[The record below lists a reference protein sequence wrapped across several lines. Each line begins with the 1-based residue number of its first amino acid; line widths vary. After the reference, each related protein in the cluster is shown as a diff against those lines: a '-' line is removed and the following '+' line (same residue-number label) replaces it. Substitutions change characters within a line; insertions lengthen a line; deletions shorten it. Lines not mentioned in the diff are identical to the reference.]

1 MSENRSEEQKTLE
14 TLKIPEMKENPG
26 SGMEKTPGAENVPE
40 TESEFWEWLVSHQ
53 GETFFTVKHLAF
65 TYRIRGGEMFV
76 DRRSKS
82 ITRSTVCGAFARMLG
97 DEHQEIRGP
106 KALNCFGAP
115 YLWAIFIH
123 LGFAKNPEKKQA
135 VPVRKEE

>member
-1 MSENRSEEQKTLE
+1 MSETMSEDEKTLAALRIPGTKTDLE
-14 TLKIPEMKENPG
+14 TGTEKTLDAEKIPQ
-26 SGMEKTPGAENVPE
+26 
-40 TESEFWEWLVSHQ
+40 TEAEFWEWLVSHQ

-82 ITRSTVCGAFARMLG
+82 ITRSTVCGAFARILE
-97 DEHQEIRGP
+97 DEHHEICGP

-115 YLWAIFIH
+115 YLWAIFLY
-123 LGFAKNPEKKQA
+123 LGLAEKPQKKQ
-135 VPVRKEE
+135 K